1 VTLLQL
7 FKLSL
12 EFLKHVFCFF
22 HGIRTLIL
30 GFCQWYKALKSD
42 SECSF
47 SNTNLLN
54 KTSTNGIMEI
64 LKAYT
69 LKGNP
74 SIGFGSLKC
83 EVSSNYKNI

>member
-1 VTLLQL
+1 
-7 FKLSL
+7 
-12 EFLKHVFCFF
+12 
-22 HGIRTLIL
+22 
-30 GFCQWYKALKSD
+30 
-42 SECSF
+42 
-47 SNTNLLN
+47 
-54 KTSTNGIMEI
+54 MEI